1 MRKEP
6 INQPIVFTWNEQQ
19 CIVVN
24 NNMADVVLCMR
35 VGTTSGVFSVHR
47 SELTDLDRVFL
58 QVQPTMMQQMQEKY
72 KVKNQL

>member
-35 VGTTSGVFSVHR
+35 VGTTSGIFSVHR
-47 SELTDLDRVFL
+47 SDVPDLEIPE
-58 QVQPTMMQQMQEKY
+58 PTMQQQMQSKY
-72 KVKNQL
+72 KVKNEL